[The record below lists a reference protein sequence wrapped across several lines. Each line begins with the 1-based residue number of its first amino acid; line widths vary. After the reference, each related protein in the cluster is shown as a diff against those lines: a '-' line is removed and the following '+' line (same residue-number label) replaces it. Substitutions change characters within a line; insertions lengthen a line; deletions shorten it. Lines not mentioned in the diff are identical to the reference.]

1 MYKTEKFEFNIAK
14 RILNYDLKN
23 IDKEIE
29 NLSIVNK
36 KRECCSE
43 RLEQLFVLRE
53 NKIRQIND
61 LMEKYE
67 RGN

>member
-29 NLSIVNK
+29 NLSIANK
-36 KRECCSE
+36 KREYCSD

-53 NKIRQIND
+53 NKIKQID
-61 LMEKYE
+61 ELMRKYE
-67 RGN
+67 RG

>member
-1 MYKTEKFEFNIAK
+1 MYKTKKFEFNIAK
-14 RILNYDLKN
+14 IILNYDLKN

-29 NLSIVNK
+29 NLSIANK
-36 KRECCSE
+36 KGEYCSE

-53 NKIRQIND
+53 NKIKQINV

-67 RGN
+67 RGV

>member
-1 MYKTEKFEFNIAK
+1 MYKSKKFEFNIAK

-29 NLSIVNK
+29 NLSIANK
-36 KRECCSE
+36 KKEYCGD

-53 NKIRQIND
+53 NKIKQIND
-61 LMEKYE
+61 LLEKYE
-67 RGN
+67 RG

>member
-29 NLSIVNK
+29 NLSIINK

-53 NKIRQIND
+53 NKLRQIND

>member
-1 MYKTEKFEFNIAK
+1 MYKSEKFEFNIAK

-29 NLSIVNK
+29 NLSIANK
-36 KRECCSE
+36 KREYCGD

-53 NKIRQIND
+53 NKIKQID
-61 LMEKYE
+61 ELMRKYE
-67 RGN
+67 RG

>member
-1 MYKTEKFEFNIAK
+1 MYKTKKFEFNIAK

-29 NLSIVNK
+29 NLSIANK
-36 KRECCSE
+36 KREYCSD
-43 RLEQLFVLRE
+43 RLEQLLVLRE

-61 LMEKYE
+61 LIEKYE
-67 RGN
+67 RG

>member
-1 MYKTEKFEFNIAK
+1 MYKSKKFEFNIAK

-29 NLSIVNK
+29 NLSIANK
-36 KRECCSE
+36 KKEYCGD

-67 RGN
+67 RG

>member
-1 MYKTEKFEFNIAK
+1 MYKSEKFEFNITK

-23 IDKEIE
+23 INKEIE
-29 NLSIVNK
+29 NLSIAVK
-36 KRECCSE
+36 KWGYCGD

-53 NKIRQIND
+53 NKIRQINN

-67 RGN
+67 RG